1 MSRPLLGVMSCYVA
15 REFLYSFL
23 VAFLFFFFVFVANVL
38 LVTAEEIFSNQVP
51 IGEVTRLMLFS
62 LPLIVSFAVPFG
74 TLLGALMAVSR
85 LSADNE
91 IIAVMA
97 AGIPLRRL
105 FLPLAAAGIILS
117 VFSFVSNDLLL
128 PASNIEFNRTY
139 RRMLVTNPSV
149 ELEPFAVERYEE
161 MAIVT
166 GAIDDGSIEAPLILD
181 RTAAGDRRLIIAGS
195 ASIKESLAQD
205 GVISLH
211 LRDVFS
217 HVADIAEE
225 RHEITRAAAM
235 EYNLLLRD
243 VSGALGAVGPSEMSS
258 VDLRHEIESMQLRLQ
273 AEGNE
278 RAETREAE
286 RYRLLAEVAA
296 AERTVTADPGRL
308 PDERSRIAAI
318 AIGFERGLRRS
329 ASERN
334 LHIYLLAFHKKF
346 AMPLACLAFIGLAL
360 PGGLLARRSGR
371 TFGFL
376 VGICICFLYWT
387 LLTFGETTS
396 LRAGIAPALPVWL
409 PNAAVLVAASA
420 IAMLHRF
427 R

>member
-1 MSRPLLGVMSCYVA
+1 MSRYVA

-38 LVTAEEIFSNQVP
+38 LVTAEEIFANQVP
-51 IGEVTRLMLFS
+51 IGMVARLLLFS
-62 LPLIVSFAVPFG
+62 LPLIVFYSVPFG

-97 AGIPLRRL
+97 AGISLRRL
-105 FLPLAAAGIILS
+105 FLPLAAAGVILAAL
-117 VFSFVSNDLLL
+117 SFVFNDLLL
-128 PASNIEFNRTY
+128 PAANIEFQRTY

-166 GAIDDGSIEAPLILD
+166 GAIDGRTIEAPLILD
-181 RTAAGDRRLIIAGS
+181 RTAAGDRRLILAGS
-195 ASIKESLAQD
+195 ASIGESSAQD
-205 GVISLH
+205 GVVSLH
-211 LRDVFS
+211 LHDVLS
-217 HVADIAEE
+217 HVADLDDE
-225 RHEITRAAAM
+225 RHEITRAVSM
-235 EYNLLLRD
+235 EYNILLRD
-243 VSGALGAVGPSEMSS
+243 VSSVLGAAGPSDMSS
-258 VDLRHEIESMQLRLQ
+258 ADLLREIRSMQVRLQ
-273 AEGNE
+273 TEGE
-278 RAETREAE
+278 ARAEERGSE

-296 AERTVTADPGRL
+296 AERTVSADPGRL
-308 PDERSRIAAI
+308 PDERERLTAI
-318 AIGFERGLRRS
+318 ATGFERSLRRS

-334 LHIYLLAFHKKF
+334 LHTYLLEFNRKYAI
-346 AMPLACLAFIGLAL
+346 PLACVAFVGLAL
-360 PGGLLARRSGR
+360 PGGMLARRSGR

-376 VGICICFLYWT
+376 VGICVCFLYWT

-409 PNAAVLVAASA
+409 PNAVVLVVAGAIAVL
-420 IAMLHRF
+420 HRS